1 VLIKSVKT
9 LTAILVALAAY
20 GVSAVPAQANPIASK
35 KEVLVS
41 QLTGHDLY
49 NKGSQL
55 MLSDYAIGRVRG
67 AVGNILFIELLKYPG
82 SASAAG
88 YYSYMDRSNNET
100 RYTHLHLPGSA
111 QPGDD
116 VMISRTAS
124 NGIWTVSTAHPA
136 WISRLNLKE
145 IPTYEKTAVEFE
157 STAPVSL
164 PPVQPS
170 APPVYQPAPEPAPVR
185 GLW

>member
-20 GVSAVPAQANPIASK
+20 GVSAVPANAKPMTTKQD
-35 KEVLVS
+35 VLVS
-41 QLTGHDLY
+41 QLSGHDLY

-55 MLSDYAIGRVRG
+55 VMSDYAIGRVRG
-67 AVGNILFIELLKYPG
+67 AVGSILQIELLKYGEFPG
-82 SASAAG
+82 
-88 YYSYMDRSNNET
+88 YMQIGDT
-100 RYTHLHLPGSA
+100 KFTHLNMPGNA

-116 VMISRTAS
+116 VIIRYVSGSKRLELGGAS
-124 NGIWTVSTAHPA
+124 LAHPA

-145 IPTYEKTAVEFE
+145 VSSYEKTAVEFE
-157 STAPVSL
+157 SSAPVSL

-170 APPVYQPAPEPAPVR
+170 APPAYQPAPTPAPAPVR
-185 GLW
+185 GMW

>member
-1 VLIKSVKT
+1 MLTKSVKT
-9 LTAILVALAAY
+9 LTGILVALAAY
-20 GVSAVPAQANPIASK
+20 GVSAVPADANPVSTK

-41 QLTGHDLY
+41 QLVGHDLY

-55 MLSDYAIGRVRG
+55 MLSDFAIGRVRG
-67 AVGNILFIELLKYPG
+67 VIGNILFIEFLKYP
-82 SASAAG
+82 SSMSSAG
-88 YYSYMDRSNNET
+88 YFMRGDR
-100 RYTHLHLPGSA
+100 RYTHIHLPSVTPPLSP

-116 VMISRTAS
+116 VMVRYDS
-124 NGIWTVSTAHPA
+124 NAKIWSASTAHPA

-145 IPTYEKTAVEFE
+145 VSTFEKTAINFE
-157 STAPVSL
+157 SSAPVSL

-170 APPVYQPAPEPAPVR
+170 APPAFVPEPAPMPVR

>member
-1 VLIKSVKT
+1 MLTKSVKT
-9 LTAILVALAAY
+9 LTGILVALAAY
-20 GVSAVPAQANPIASK
+20 GVSAVPADANPVASK

-55 MLSDYAIGRVRG
+55 MLSEYAIGRVRG
-67 AVGNILFIELLKYPG
+67 VVGNIMFIEFLKYPG
-82 SASAAG
+82 SLSSAG
-88 YYSYMDRSNNET
+88 YFMRGDQ
-100 RYTHLHLPGSA
+100 RYTHVHLPGSS

-116 VMISRTAS
+116 VMIRYDS
-124 NGIWTVSTAHPA
+124 NSKIWAASTAHPA

-145 IPTYEKTAVEFE
+145 VPTFEKTAIDFE

-170 APPVYQPAPEPAPVR
+170 APPVFTPEPAPMPVR